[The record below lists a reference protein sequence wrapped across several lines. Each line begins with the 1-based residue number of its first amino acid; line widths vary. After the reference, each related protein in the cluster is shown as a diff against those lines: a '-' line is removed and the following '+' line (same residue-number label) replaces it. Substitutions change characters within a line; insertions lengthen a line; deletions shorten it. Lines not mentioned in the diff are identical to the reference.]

1 MTLSQATEVTAT
13 FAATFFELLASQQ
26 YVQLGRMFLVDS
38 ASEENSTFTLVDKS
52 GALSVAYGSEISSAL
67 AVSFAALARKQ
78 VVVEDVA
85 ATTVSAGISGTIT
98 FSSELLQGQVIVLLE
113 HCDDETYFVRT
124 LATSVSAVAASAP
137 VEVAATAEVAVPAEV
152 AAVQAPVTVEEP
164 VQAAAEEPVVVSP
177 PAKGKGKGKKV
188 APKAAAVP
196 EPAPVVVV
204 AEPEVVT
211 VVVDEPVVEAVVEKP
226 APAPEVAAPVAPAV
240 PTGPKSWATLAR
252 KPAGPAAPSAPVVVR
267 PPSAAAVEQPSPAAA
282 PKETVKEAPK
292 EPREPRQPK
301 PEIKDRLMF
310 TIPTEVSDDEIK
322 AALGAIS
329 KSIVSLRNQ
338 SKNNRVFIDF
348 SVDTAFDALNAA
360 GIVLKEQS
368 LKFQRQHNKAA

>member
-52 GALSVAYGSEISSAL
+52 GALSVACGSEISSAL

-98 FSSELLQGQVIVLLE
+98 FSSELLQGQVTVLLE

-137 VEVAATAEVAVPAEV
+137 VEVAATAEVAVPAE
-152 AAVQAPVTVEEP
+152 APVAEEEP
-164 VQAAAEEPVVVSP
+164 VQAAVEEPVVVSP

-226 APAPEVAAPVAPAV
+226 APAPEVAPVAPAA

-267 PPSAAAVEQPSPAAA
+267 PPSAAAIEQPSPAAA

-360 GIVLKEQS
+360 GIVLKEQP
-368 LKFQRQHNKAA
+368 LKFQRQHNKTA